1 VSRRTDQRRDAAF
14 VLYESE
20 ISGRPVDEVLASRE
34 APDFTVALARS
45 ADSHRERLGG
55 LIARN
60 ATGWELDRI
69 AALERSIMLVAL
81 AEVAYPEA
89 VPSDSPIPP
98 AGAIEE
104 AVEVAK
110 EYCGSS
116 APAFVNGVLDAA
128 FDELRQNPVDDERT

>member
-1 VSRRTDQRRDAAF
+1 MSRRTDQRREAAF

-20 ISGRPVDEVLASRE
+20 QSGRSVSEVLE
-34 APDFTVALARS
+34 ARDAPEFTAGLAHA
-45 ADSHRERLGG
+45 ADAHRDRLNG

-60 ATGWELDRI
+60 ASGWELDRI

-81 AEVAYPEA
+81 AEVAYA
-89 VPSDSPIPP
+89 DQVPSEEPIPA
-98 AGAIEE
+98 AGAIDE

-110 EYCGSS
+110 EYCGSA

-128 FDELRQNPVDDERT
+128 FAELRQNPDSDG

>member
-1 VSRRTDQRRDAAF
+1 MSRRSDQRREAAF
-14 VLYESE
+14 ALYEAE
-20 ISGRPVDEVLASRE
+20 ISGRGVDEVLDARE
-34 APDFTVALARS
+34 APEFTAALARA
-45 ADSHRERLGG
+45 ADTHRQRLGG

-81 AEVAYPEA
+81 AEVAYPES
-89 VPSDSPIPP
+89 VPSAAPIPP

-128 FDELRQNPVDDERT
+128 FAELRQNPGGDE